1 MLVPHRGAP
10 GDSQRVDDTQM
21 DTSWGSVR
29 GTLSSKN
36 CWAHFQLL
44 QKLPGVPSTLN
55 T

>member
-44 QKLPGVPSTLN
+44 QKLPGVTSTLN
-55 T
+55 P